1 MNDSGSLAWQVVQTK
16 KSTRLNRKIGSCNC
30 FDRPEIQYFRDMSEF
45 SKAKVKREHFVSH
58 NDKAIKL
65 VEELINS
72 KDSKDIT
79 VALDKIANNNEK
91 QVSLLNSLVLKL
103 AHSRDNNLI
112 EKFLKHLEGTK
123 YWTQA
128 FHALVLKLT
137 CNDDWHTLD
146 TVLHYGKKKEL
157 EPGFAGDNP
166 IVLASE
172 QVSHRSTT
180 FSCKL
185 LL

>member
-1 MNDSGSLAWQVVQTK
+1 
-16 KSTRLNRKIGSCNC
+16 
-30 FDRPEIQYFRDMSEF
+30 MSEF
-45 SKAKVKREHFVSH
+45 SKAKVKREHFESH
-58 NDKAIKL
+58 NDKAIRL
-65 VEELINS
+65 VEELLNS

-79 VALDKIANNNEK
+79 VALNEFANNKK
-91 QVSLLNSLVLKL
+91 QASLLNSLVLKL

-112 EKFLKHLEGTK
+112 EKFLEHLEGTK

-146 TVLHYGKKKEL
+146 TVLHYGKDRNL
-157 EPGFAGDNP
+157 EPRFAGDNP

-172 QVSHRSTT
+172 QVSHLLTIC
-180 FSCKL
+180 SCRL
-185 LL
+185 LN

>member
-1 MNDSGSLAWQVVQTK
+1 
-16 KSTRLNRKIGSCNC
+16 
-30 FDRPEIQYFRDMSEF
+30 MSEF
-45 SKAKVKREHFVSH
+45 SKAKVKREHFESN

-65 VEELINS
+65 VEELLNS
-72 KDSKDIT
+72 KDTKDIT
-79 VALDKIANNNEK
+79 VALDEFANNEK
-91 QVSLLNSLVLKL
+91 QASLLNSLVLKL

-112 EKFLKHLEGTK
+112 EKFLEHLEGTK

-146 TVLHYGKKKEL
+146 TVLHYGMDRNL
-157 EPGFAGDNP
+157 EPRFAGDNP

-172 QVSHRSTT
+172 QVSH
-180 FSCKL
+180 L
-185 LL
+185 LTIFQCNSLN